1 MHLKFKNKRIAG
13 IITILP
19 SLEVNYFDEIS
30 NYNFSEKQSIKL
42 GKIMGY
48 GTRRIADNSTTVS
61 DLCTYGLNYLFEN
74 YLLAKDSFQAMVLCT
89 QSPDQFIPA
98 TSNIIA
104 GNLRLPED
112 IICMDINQGC
122 AGFEVG
128 LLQAFML
135 LNTGSIDRVV
145 LLNADI
151 LSKKVSERDRNSRPL
166 VGDGASI
173 TIIENCNNGNDIDL
187 FIKMEGSGALSL
199 QIPAGGFKMPASENT
214 AILIEDASGNFRSLN
229 DLVMRGDEV
238 FNFVQTKVPEL
249 LSEMFDKLKLDK
261 DFFQYYFFH
270 QPNKFML
277 EKLAEKLQIPYEKM
291 PNNIC
296 EKYGN
301 GSNITVPLNI
311 CENLGQLALRN
322 SYDVC
327 LGGFGVGL
335 TWSLIKWKIENLN
348 FCSIINY
355 EI

>member
-1 MHLKFKNKRIAG
+1 MSKSAALIPLMSSRVGRLSSNGNAPSSAIRFKNKRIAG

-19 SLEVNYFDEIS
+19 SLEVSYLEEIC

-48 GTRRIADNSTTVS
+48 GTRRIADNHTTVS

-74 YLLAKDSFQAMVLCT
+74 NLLAKDSFQAMVLCT

-104 GNLRLPED
+104 GNLNLSED

-135 LNTGSIDRVV
+135 LNTGSIDKVV

-173 TIIENCNNGNDIDL
+173 TIIENCNNGNGCL
-187 FIKMEGSGALSL
+187 RKNH
-199 QIPAGGFKMPASENT
+199 GFKALFQTLP
-214 AILIEDASGNFRSLN
+214 R
-229 DLVMRGDEV
+229 
-238 FNFVQTKVPEL
+238 VQ
-249 LSEMFDKLKLDK
+249 
-261 DFFQYYFFH
+261 
-270 QPNKFML
+270 
-277 EKLAEKLQIPYEKM
+277 
-291 PNNIC
+291 
-296 EKYGN
+296 
-301 GSNITVPLNI
+301 
-311 CENLGQLALRN
+311 LRRCN
-322 SYDVC
+322 SRAV
-327 LGGFGVGL
+327 
-335 TWSLIKWKIENLN
+335 SSK
-348 FCSIINY
+348 
-355 EI
+355 